1 MVNEAGENDH
11 AFTIELD
18 VVKLDEAGDRV
29 LIEGCIGELIEVNFV
44 EDMLERK
51 GVEGTLKINLNEKE
65 IQKLLHTKR
74 ADNRRPRP

>member
-44 EDMLERK
+44 EDMLEIK
-51 GVEGTLKINLNEKE
+51 GVEGNMKINLNEKE
-65 IQKLLHTKR
+65 VQRLLNTRR
-74 ADNRRPRP
+74 AVNRRSRL